1 MKQEQEPAGDGV
13 DEVAPGVLR
22 VQLPIDLPGLGHVNT
37 YVLVDERGAAVV
49 DPGLPGKVT
58 WSALRERLDKAG
70 VAVKHVHTVIVTHS
84 HPDHYGTAGKLA
96 EEAGAEVVA
105 HAAFRLW
112 WAPDPCDAHVH
123 DVDPDDASDGDPY
136 AGPTMPWGSEN
147 PRANMPRPWTEDG
160 HFAHPRPARRLRD
173 GEAIELAGRPW
184 VALHTPGH
192 TLDHLCLVDPEHGLL
207 ISGDHVLPSITPHIA
222 GLGTG
227 RDPLKAFLA
236 SLDRVAACPGLRTA
250 LPAHGHPF
258 GTLPERVDDIKRHHL
273 ERLDKLRSLLASGA
287 TATVVE
293 LSHELFREAHWGL
306 MAESETYAHLEHLRL
321 AGELERVDDAGH
333 SAYRQASPD

>member
-13 DEVAPGVLR
+13 DEVGPGVLR
-22 VQLPIDLPGLGHVNT
+22 VQLPIELPGLGHVNT
-37 YVLVDERGAAVV
+37 YVLVDERGAAVI
-49 DPGLPGKVT
+49 DPGLPGQVT
-58 WSALRERLDKAG
+58 WSALVDRLDRAG
-70 VAVKHVHTVIVTHS
+70 VGVKHVHTVVVTHS

-96 EEAGAEVVA
+96 EETGADIVT

-112 WAPDPCDAHVH
+112 WAPHPCDVHVH
-123 DVDPDDASDGDPY
+123 DVDPDDAADGDPY
-136 AGPTMPWGSEN
+136 TGPTTPWGTPN
-147 PRANMPRPWTEDG
+147 PRTATGRDWLDETN
-160 HFAHPRPARRLRD
+160 FSHPRPARRLRD
-173 GEAIELAGRPW
+173 GDTIELAGRPW

-207 ISGDHVLPSITPHIA
+207 VSGDHVLPSITPHIA

-227 RDPLKAFLA
+227 RDPLKSFLA
-236 SLDRVAACPGLRTA
+236 SLDRIADYPGVETA

-258 GTLPERVDDIKRHHL
+258 DTLRQRVDDIKRHHL
-273 ERLDKLRSLLASGA
+273 ERLDKLRTLLASGA
-287 TATVVE
+287 SATVVE

-321 AGELERVDDAGH
+321 GGELERHDDTGQA
-333 SAYRQASPD
+333 AYRSAVGD